1 MNRRE
6 AARFALAGTA
16 ALASTMVGGP
26 ARAEELG
33 KVLAV
38 ISHPVADFAAW
49 KAVYDQAAPIRAA
62 AGVTGAEV
70 FVDAGN
76 PLMMV
81 ILHRFASVE
90 AANAFLNNPDLA
102 AAMQK
107 GGVTAKPTVILA
119 VAA

>member
-1 MNRRE
+1 MAVGLMGRP
-6 AARFALAGTA
+6 
-16 ALASTMVGGP
+16 AS
-26 ARAEELG
+26 AQDLG
-33 KVLAV
+33 KVLAI
-38 ISHPVADFAAW
+38 ISHPVADYAAW
-49 KAVYDQAAPIRAA
+49 KVVYDEAAPIRAA

-70 FVDAGN
+70 FIDVSN

-81 ILHRFASVE
+81 IIHRFPSVE

-107 GGVTAKPTVILA
+107 GGVTAKPSVILA

>member
-1 MNRRE
+1 MAVGLMGRP
-6 AARFALAGTA
+6 
-16 ALASTMVGGP
+16 AS
-26 ARAEELG
+26 AQNLG
-33 KVLAV
+33 KVLAI
-38 ISHPVADFAAW
+38 ISHPVADYAAW
-49 KAVYDQAAPIRAA
+49 KVVYDEAAPIRAA

-70 FVDAGN
+70 FIDVSN

-81 ILHRFASVE
+81 IIHRFPSVE

-107 GGVTAKPTVILA
+107 GGVTAKPSVILA